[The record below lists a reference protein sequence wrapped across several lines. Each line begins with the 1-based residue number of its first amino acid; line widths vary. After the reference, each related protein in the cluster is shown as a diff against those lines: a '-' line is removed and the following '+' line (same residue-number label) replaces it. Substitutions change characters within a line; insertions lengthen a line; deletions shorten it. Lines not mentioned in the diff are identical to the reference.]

1 MTAAQRASSAIS
13 GHGVNLSPVSDH
25 NVPATPE
32 TTGSVIDPAV
42 LSRYAEAAIVEDEAL
57 RLARERSDELGAP
70 TITPAVGATLS
81 LLARLVN
88 AKAVVEV
95 GTGAGISG
103 LWLLN
108 GMRSEGVL
116 TTIDSEG
123 EHHRAAKL
131 AFTTAGIGPSR
142 TRLINGR
149 AAEVLPRLSDAGYD
163 LVFIDGPV
171 TDQPRFVAEGL
182 RLLRDGGVLVI
193 HNASADGTVA
203 DPANSDAAALAARE
217 AALLIADDDSLLPV
231 VIPLGRGLL
240 AAAKAPTEPEAP

>member
-1 MTAAQRASSAIS
+1 
-13 GHGVNLSPVSDH
+13 VSDESQH
-25 NVPATPE
+25 ANPE
-32 TTGSVIDPAV
+32 SSPPVIDPAV
-42 LSRYAEAAIVEDEAL
+42 LSNYAEAAIVEDEAL

-70 TITPAVGATLS
+70 SITPAVGAALS

-108 GMRSEGVL
+108 GMRTDGVL
-116 TTIDSEG
+116 TTIDSES
-123 EHHRAAKL
+123 EYHRAAKQS
-131 AFTTAGIGPSR
+131 FNTAGISPGR

-163 LVFIDGPV
+163 LVFIDGAV

-182 RLLRDGGVLVI
+182 RLLRDGGVLVV

-203 DPANSDAAALAARE
+203 DPNSSGQGALAARE
-217 AALLIADDDSLLPV
+217 AAMLIADDDSLLPV

-240 AAAKAPTEPEAP
+240 AAAKAPSTD

>member
-1 MTAAQRASSAIS
+1 MSDESQPANTD
-13 GHGVNLSPVSDH
+13 SP
-25 NVPATPE
+25 PP
-32 TTGSVIDPAV
+32 VIDPAV
-42 LSRYAEAAIVEDEAL
+42 LSSYAEAAIVEDEAL

-70 TITPAVGATLS
+70 SITPAVGAALS
-81 LLARLVN
+81 LLARLVD
-88 AKAVVEV
+88 AKSVVEV

-108 GMRSEGVL
+108 GMRSDGVL

-123 EHHRAAKL
+123 EYHRAAKL
-131 AFTTAGIGPSR
+131 AFNTAGITPGR

-149 AAEVLPRLSDAGYD
+149 AAEVLPRLADGGYD
-163 LVFIDGPV
+163 LVFIDGAV

-182 RLLRDGGVLVI
+182 RLLREGGVLVV

-203 DPANSDAAALAARE
+203 DPTTSGQAALAARE
-217 AALLIADDDSLLPV
+217 AAMLIADDDSLLPV

-240 AAAKAPTEPEAP
+240 AAAKAPAAD

>member
-1 MTAAQRASSAIS
+1 M
-13 GHGVNLSPVSDH
+13 
-25 NVPATPE
+25 
-32 TTGSVIDPAV
+32 DPTV

-70 TITPAVGATLS
+70 AITPAVGATLS

-108 GMRSEGVL
+108 GMRAEGVL
-116 TTIDSEG
+116 TTIDSEA

-131 AFTTAGIGPSR
+131 AFSTAGIGPSR

-163 LVFIDGPV
+163 LVFIDGAV

-182 RLLRDGGVLVI
+182 RLLRDGGVLVV

-203 DPANSDAAALAARE
+203 DPASTDPAALAARE

-240 AAAKAPTEPEAP
+240 AAAKAQLEPETA

>member
-1 MTAAQRASSAIS
+1 
-13 GHGVNLSPVSDH
+13 VSDH
-25 NVPATPE
+25 STSAPSE
-32 TTGSVIDPAV
+32 TTGPPIDPAV
-42 LSRYAEAAIVEDEAL
+42 LSRYAESAIVEDEAL

-70 TITPAVGATLS
+70 AITPAVGATLS
-81 LLARLVN
+81 LLARLVD

-108 GMRSEGVL
+108 GMRTDGVL
-116 TTIDSEG
+116 TTIDAEA
-123 EHHRAAKL
+123 EYHRAAKL
-131 AFTTAGIGPSR
+131 AFTTAGISPSR

-149 AAEVLPRLSDAGYD
+149 AAEVLPRLADGSYD
-163 LVFIDGPV
+163 LVFVDGPV

-182 RLLRDGGVLVI
+182 RLLRGGGVLVV

-203 DPANSDAAALAARE
+203 DPSSTDPAALAARE

-240 AAAKAPTEPEAP
+240 AAAKAPAEPA

>member
-1 MTAAQRASSAIS
+1 MSDESQHANSESS
-13 GHGVNLSPVSDH
+13 P
-25 NVPATPE
+25 P
-32 TTGSVIDPAV
+32 VIDPAV
-42 LSRYAEAAIVEDEAL
+42 LSNYAEAAIVEDEAL

-70 TITPAVGATLS
+70 SITPAVGAALS

-108 GMRSEGVL
+108 GMRTDGVL
-116 TTIDSEG
+116 TTIDSES
-123 EHHRAAKL
+123 EYHRAAKQS
-131 AFTTAGIGPSR
+131 FTTAGISPGR

-163 LVFIDGPV
+163 LVFIDGAV

-182 RLLRDGGVLVI
+182 RLLRDGGVLVV

-203 DPANSDAAALAARE
+203 DPNSSGQGALAARE
-217 AALLIADDDSLLPV
+217 AAMLIADDDSLLPV

-240 AAAKAPTEPEAP
+240 AAAKAPSSD

>member
-1 MTAAQRASSAIS
+1 M
-13 GHGVNLSPVSDH
+13 SDH
-25 NVPATPE
+25 SVPDNSD
-32 TTGSVIDPAV
+32 TTGSATIDPTV

-70 TITPAVGATLS
+70 AITPAVGATLS

-108 GMRSEGVL
+108 GMRTEGVL
-116 TTIDSEG
+116 TTIDSEA

-131 AFTTAGIGPSR
+131 AFSTAGIGPSR

-163 LVFIDGPV
+163 LVFIDGAV

-182 RLLRDGGVLVI
+182 RLLREGGVLVV

-203 DPANSDAAALAARE
+203 DPASTDPAALAARE

-240 AAAKAPTEPEAP
+240 AAAKAQIEPETA

>member
-1 MTAAQRASSAIS
+1 M
-13 GHGVNLSPVSDH
+13 SDH
-25 NVPATPE
+25 SVPANSE
-32 TTGSVIDPAV
+32 ATGSAVIDPAAQ
-42 LSRYAEAAIVEDEAL
+42 SRYAEAAIVEDEAL

-70 TITPAVGATLS
+70 AITPAVGATLS
-81 LLARLVN
+81 FLARLVN

-108 GMRSEGVL
+108 GMRPEGVL
-116 TTIDSEG
+116 TTIDSEA

-131 AFTTAGIGPSR
+131 AFSTAGIGPSR

-163 LVFIDGPV
+163 LVFIDGAV

-182 RLLRDGGVLVI
+182 RLLRHGGVLVV

-203 DPANSDAAALAARE
+203 DPASSEPAALAARE

-240 AAAKAPTEPEAP
+240 AAAKAQVEPEPT

>member
-1 MTAAQRASSAIS
+1 MGGGGA
-13 GHGVNLSPVSDH
+13 NLLSVSDH
-25 NVPATPE
+25 SVPDNSDA
-32 TTGSVIDPAV
+32 TGSATIDPTV

-70 TITPAVGATLS
+70 AITPAVGATLS

-95 GTGAGISG
+95 GTGVGISG

-108 GMRSEGVL
+108 GMRTEGVL
-116 TTIDSEG
+116 TTIDSEA

-131 AFTTAGIGPSR
+131 AFSTAGIGPSR

-163 LVFIDGPV
+163 LVFIDGAV

-182 RLLRDGGVLVI
+182 RLLREGGVLVV

-203 DPANSDAAALAARE
+203 DPASTDPAALAARE

-240 AAAKAPTEPEAP
+240 AAAKAQIEPETA